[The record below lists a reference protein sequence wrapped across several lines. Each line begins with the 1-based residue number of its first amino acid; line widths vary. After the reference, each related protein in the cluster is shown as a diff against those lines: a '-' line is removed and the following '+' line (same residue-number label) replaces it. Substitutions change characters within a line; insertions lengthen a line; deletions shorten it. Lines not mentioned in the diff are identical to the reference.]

1 MQIPGKEIKP
11 GVFTGLNVAANWEK
25 VNITG
30 PVYIGGM
37 NMIEYGST
45 IIGPYMIGPSCC
57 ICECET
63 IDKSI
68 IFDYS
73 KIG

>member
-30 PVYIGGM
+30 PVYIGGRTRL
-37 NMIEYGST
+37 EAAAT
-45 IIGPYMIGPSCC
+45 IIGPSMIGPSCC
-57 ICECET
+57 IFE
-63 IDKSI
+63 
-68 IFDYS
+68 
-73 KIG
+73 